1 LGFSSIQTI
10 ISFLTIIPGSKSQSN
25 DLNSVANAMH
35 YFPLAG
41 VLIGAIVGGFAYLIS
56 LYLQPFIVGFLVTTM
71 FALITGLHHT
81 DALADFADGL
91 MKRGEK
97 ITKRNVMRDPALGSA
112 GVTAIVLYVVGMIIT
127 LSSFHHGIKLFSSIV
142 AAEVIAKFVMVM
154 LAHRGNSAWEGFS
167 SPFTSAMKDKRK
179 IIIAT
184 IMSIAVIWF
193 SGTSYFGLMA
203 LGVSMAF
210 AALIQYLSNQAFG
223 GISGD
228 VMGASN
234 EITRLCSLMVL
245 SEVML

>member
-1 LGFSSIQTI
+1 MAFRSIQTI
-10 ISFLTIIPGSKSQSN
+10 ISFLTIIPVPKSHSD
-25 DLNSVANAMH
+25 DLNSVAKAMH

-56 LYLQPFIVGFLVTTM
+56 MYLQPLIVGFLVTTM
-71 FALITGLHHT
+71 LALITGLHHT

-97 ITKRNVMRDPALGSA
+97 ITKRNIMRDPALGSA
-112 GVTAIVLYVVGMIIT
+112 GVTALVLYLAGMIIA
-127 LSSFHHGIKLFSSIV
+127 LSSFHQGIKLFSSIV

-154 LAHRGNSAWEGFS
+154 QAHRGYSAWEGLS
-167 SPFTSAMKDKRK
+167 SPFTAAMKDNRK
-179 IIIAT
+179 FIIAT
-184 IMSIAVIWF
+184 ILSIAVIWF

-203 LGVSMAF
+203 LSVSL
-210 AALIQYLSNQAFG
+210 ALGAVIQYLSNQAFG

-234 EITRLCSLMVL
+234 EITRLCSLIVL
-245 SEVML
+245 SETML

>member
-10 ISFLTIIPGSKSQSN
+10 ISFLTIIPGSKSHSN